1 MIASLTALALCHAGM
16 LAICVAMHRH
26 YEQLTGQRTAPR
38 AQRWQL
44 RVLGACLL
52 LSALGVCVRAW
63 GGSAGAVLWLGMA
76 SAGALW
82 VALGLAYAPRRNA
95 WVAVTVGCLAAWLR
109 LARCWGSASA
119 SAVRRCVRGR
129 VLAWVGAL
137 ARELGSAGDAFAH
150 ACAPTGHGGGGARAA
165 ARLHMVLPGRDAR
178 IGPCHSP
185 FRLPLLRWPL

>member
-16 LAICVAMHRH
+16 MAICVAMHRH

-82 VALGLAYAPRRNA
+82 VALGLAYAPRRSA
-95 WVAVTVGCLAAWLR
+95 WVAVTVGCL
-109 LARCWGSASA
+109 CGM
-119 SAVRRCVRGR
+119 
-129 VLAWVGAL
+129 
-137 ARELGSAGDAFAH
+137 
-150 ACAPTGHGGGGARAA
+150 AA
-165 ARLHMVLPGRDAR
+165 AGAVLGL
-178 IGPCHSP
+178 G
-185 FRLPLLRWPL
+185 

>member
-1 MIASLTALALCHAGM
+1 MDVPCAQRVADVAVDARRAGRAGRHRLGAAGQCMAGMIASLTALALCHAGM
-16 LAICVAMHRH
+16 MAICVAMHRH

-82 VALGLAYAPRRNA
+82 VALGLAYAPRRSV
-95 WVAVTVGCLAAWLR
+95 WVAVTVGCL
-109 LARCWGSASA
+109 
-119 SAVRRCVRGR
+119 
-129 VLAWVGAL
+129 
-137 ARELGSAGDAFAH
+137 
-150 ACAPTGHGGGGARAA
+150 GGVAA
-165 ARLHMVLPGRDAR
+165 AGAVLGL
-178 IGPCHSP
+178 G
-185 FRLPLLRWPL
+185 